1 VLAPGPGVGG
11 DPSTV
16 DKHVRDLYQR
26 LGTQDRASTIR
37 AAQLRG
43 LPDGLVGEHRQDLLV
58 TGAP

>member
-1 VLAPGPGVGG
+1 MGG